1 MRSQFMG
8 HCIQAVSFKSS
19 LATGLGGNPSL
30 VKHMQKTGQL
40 RQLIFMYGG
49 IFNFILKWD
58 DFHVC
63 VTCTVFIA

>member
-1 MRSQFMG
+1 MG

-49 IFNFILKWD
+49 IFNFILK
-58 DFHVC
+58 
-63 VTCTVFIA
+63 